1 MKDVTLSLI
10 DTLQVALRNGVRE
23 KRGSSGSKLI
33 FNWLIPFPCQFG
45 EDFLNNSENK
55 EAVNIFLANTLTKL
69 HKNDEQIFVVTQH
82 DTIISNTR
90 STFSEELILYCN
102 TEEADAKL
110 IRHCINLA
118 DQGYK
123 HIVLRTVDSD
133 VLVLMLAYSHVMLQS
148 GAITI
153 YVQFGVGI
161 YKKYYNIINLSEKIG
176 LKNCLGL
183 PFFMPSPDVM

>member
-1 MKDVTLSLI
+1 MKDVMLSRYFAGSLKE
-10 DTLQVALRNGVRE
+10 GVRE

-33 FNWLIPFPCQFG
+33 FNGLTPFPFQFG
-45 EDFLNNSENK
+45 EDLNNSD
-55 EAVNIFLANTLTKL
+55 IFLANTLTKL

-123 HIVLRTVDSD
+123 HIVLRTVDSN
-133 VLVLMLAYSHVMLQS
+133 VLVLMLAYSHVMIQWCNNNLCSIWCWYLQK
-148 GAITI
+148 
-153 YVQFGVGI
+153 VLQH
-161 YKKYYNIINLSEKIG
+161 
-176 LKNCLGL
+176 
-183 PFFMPSPDVM
+183 

>member
-10 DTLQVALRNGVRE
+10 VTLQVVLRKGFEKNGAV
-23 KRGSSGSKLI
+23 
-33 FNWLIPFPCQFG
+33 PV
-45 EDFLNNSENK
+45 LN
-55 EAVNIFLANTLTKL
+55 L
-69 HKNDEQIFVVTQH
+69 HKNDEQIFVVTQN

-102 TEEADAKL
+102 TEEADTKL

-133 VLVLMLAYSHVMLQS
+133 VLVLMLAYSHVVIQWCNNNFCSIWCCYLQKVLQH
-148 GAITI
+148 
-153 YVQFGVGI
+153 Y
-161 YKKYYNIINLSEKIG
+161 
-176 LKNCLGL
+176 
-183 PFFMPSPDVM
+183 